1 MTGKVAAFIGQH
13 TLLHHDK
20 LYIVAVSGGADSV
33 ALLQV
38 LLRLGYR
45 IEAAHCNFHLRGEES
60 QRDEQFVV
68 ELCQQAGV
76 PLHRAHFDTRTFA
89 NLHHVGIEM
98 AARDLRYHYFEQL
111 RTDLGAEAV
120 CVAHHQ
126 DDSVETIL
134 MNLIRGT
141 GLRGLTGI
149 KPRNGH
155 IVRPLLCV
163 SRKEIEAWLNDE
175 QQPYVTDSTNLEAD
189 IVRNRIRL
197 HVIPELLR
205 CNPSA
210 VNNILTTAH
219 RLSEA
224 QKVYDAAIEE
234 YIGEKR
240 LFYPPLERSVKALL
254 QLPSPESVL
263 FEWLSPAGFSP
274 ATIESV
280 AQRLQQ
286 AETGRQWLSPTHQLV
301 VHDGRLLL
309 SERLPDR
316 PSLRIPEPGTYVYE
330 DQRLRLT
337 VSDGATVSRDAAVA
351 TLDAAKV
358 VFPLTLRPVQTG
370 DRFHP
375 FGMKGLSKL
384 ASDYLTD
391 RKLPLSEKRRQL
403 VLADREG
410 RIVWLV
416 GQRTDHRFCIT
427 PNTRTTLT
435 VTLTPS
441 ITPNP

>member
-1 MTGKVAAFIGQH
+1 MTGRVATFIEQH
-13 TLLHHDK
+13 ALLSHDN

-33 ALLQV
+33 ALLRV

-60 QRDEQFVV
+60 LRDEQFVV

-76 PLHRAHFDTRTFA
+76 PLHRAHFDTRTYA
-89 NLHHVGIEM
+89 DLHHVGIEM
-98 AARDLRYHYFEQL
+98 AARELRYHYFEQL
-111 RTDLGAEAV
+111 RTDLGAAAV

-163 SRKEIEAWLNDE
+163 SRKEIEAWLNDQ

-189 IVRNRIRL
+189 VVRNRLRL

-205 CNPSA
+205 CHPSA
-210 VNNILTTAH
+210 VGNILTTAH
-219 RLSEA
+219 RLSES
-224 QKVYDAAIEE
+224 QKVYDAAIAE
-234 YIGEKR
+234 YLEDKR
-240 LFYPPLERSVKALL
+240 LFPSPSEVLVEALR
-254 QLPSPESVL
+254 QQPSPESIL

-274 ATIESV
+274 ASIESI

-286 AETGRQWLSPTHQLV
+286 VETGRQWLSPTHQLV

-309 SERLPDR
+309 SERLPEH

-337 VSDGATVSRDAAVA
+337 VSDGASISRDAAIA

-358 VFPLTLRPVQTG
+358 AFPLTLRPLQTG
-370 DRFHP
+370 DRFQP
-375 FGMKGLSKL
+375 FGMKGQSKL
-384 ASDYLTD
+384 VSDYLTD

-403 VLADREG
+403 VLTDCEG
-410 RIVWLV
+410 RIVWLI

-427 PNTRTTLT
+427 PNTQTTLF
-435 VTLTPS
+435 VTLTN
-441 ITPNP
+441 T